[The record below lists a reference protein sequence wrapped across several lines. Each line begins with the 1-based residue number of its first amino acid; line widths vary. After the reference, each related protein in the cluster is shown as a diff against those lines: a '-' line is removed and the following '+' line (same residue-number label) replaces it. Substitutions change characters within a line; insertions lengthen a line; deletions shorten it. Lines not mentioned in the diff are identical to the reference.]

1 MFLYITNRR
10 KYELSN
16 LEYSYKL
23 HLQSRQIIR
32 SQGDWRS
39 RDPYWHRTKQLV
51 RVCQTLHNTPQ
62 AGRWFQGIQVLCR
75 WQMPQDCDSQQQPN
89 DRTNNHQHSTRLK
102 LWLISNTLLWWKR
115 VVLRSCPFFCA
126 SPIAVFLSPLDQGLF
141 FYLDRTDKQAIL
153 SFGRRFAKLLA
164 CPREGTRDSR

>member
-23 HLQSRQIIR
+23 HLQSKQIIR

-39 RDPYWHRTKQLV
+39 RDPYRHRTKQLV

-75 WQMPQDCDSQQQPN
+75 WQMPQDCNSGPRYHDRSDHYQQ
-89 DRTNNHQHSTRLK
+89 STGLK
-102 LWLISNTLLWWKR
+102 LWPISNTLLWWKR

-141 FYLDRTDKQAIL
+141 FYLDRTDKQAIW

-164 CPREGTRDSR
+164 CLQGRGQRF

>member
-23 HLQSRQIIR
+23 HLQSKQIIR

-39 RDPYWHRTKQLV
+39 RDPYRHRTKQLV

-62 AGRWFQGIQVLCR
+62 AGRWFERIQILCR
-75 WQMPQDCDSQQQPN
+75 WQMPQDCNSGPRYHDRSDHYQQ
-89 DRTNNHQHSTRLK
+89 STGLK
-102 LWLISNTLLWWKR
+102 LWPISNTLLWWKR

-164 CPREGTRDSR
+164 CLQGRGQRF